1 MGYPRGMK
9 KGWDIM
15 SDESLLNRMREI
27 RQAELDKDESW
38 ECSLCGAVNPLD
50 QGQCECAVVDVP

>member
-1 MGYPRGMK
+1 
-9 KGWDIM
+9 M

-27 RQAELDKDESW
+27 RQAELDEDESW

-50 QGQCECAVVDVP
+50 QGQCECAVADVP